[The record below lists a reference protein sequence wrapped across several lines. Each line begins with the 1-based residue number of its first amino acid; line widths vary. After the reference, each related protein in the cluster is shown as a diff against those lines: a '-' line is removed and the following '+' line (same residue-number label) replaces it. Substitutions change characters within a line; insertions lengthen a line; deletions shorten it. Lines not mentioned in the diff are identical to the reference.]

1 MAIMV
6 GYCGPEANPKNPAPN
21 QIESALVSPT
31 IMMLKP
37 TNENPHAH
45 PTIVSGLNILLNG
58 IATNRDRANEAQ
70 KTAVTNAGF
79 EPPSP

>member
-1 MAIMV
+1 MV
-6 GYCGPEANPKNPAPN
+6 GYCGPEANPNSPAPN
-21 QIESALVSPT
+21 QIDSALVPPK
-31 IMMLKP
+31 IMMIKP

-45 PTIVSGLNILLNG
+45 PTIVSGLKILLNG